1 MVGARDGHDIP
12 DAGTEGDI
20 GIAVIVDP
28 ALRAV
33 LLAALGGVFVRRGR
47 IEGRDGVDQPVVRQP
62 AFVDVDAAGGVLVIV
77 FAHVV
82 RERQHQRAHTVR
94 RDGRHGGIVVSGARI
109 GRGLVA
115 CVGEIVDVRLDGD
128 ALVDLQRLVD
138 REVEEGVILVREEV
152 RAQHALERVRKGLIV
167 VLADAELVEL
177 KIIHALEFGQPQH
190 LGCGG
195 GKLGRSLCKV
205 CVALNERRAVV
216 RRGDGGQRVHP
227 AALAAEEKRAR
238 LDTGGPGCG
247 DLLRAAVGE
256 DLKEKARGRAAEA
269 VADEVHGTL
278 CAPAV
283 KERLLIVDAVALVVE
298 VLRVLDAVVRA
309 RASELRIE
317 LTRAVPRARERTDGG
332 GIRLVALRGQIVR
345 QAAGGHAPVGHDAV
359 DPVALSP
366 AEQTVHEHDRV
377 V

>member
-1 MVGARDGHDIP
+1 MRQ
-12 DAGTEGDI
+12 EI
-20 GIAVIVDP
+20 G
-28 ALRAV
+28 
-33 LLAALGGVFVRRGR
+33 F
-47 IEGRDGVDQPVVRQP
+47 E
-62 AFVDVDAAGGVLVIV
+62 
-77 FAHVV
+77 
-82 RERQHQRAHTVR
+82 
-94 RDGRHGGIVVSGARI
+94 
-109 GRGLVA
+109 
-115 CVGEIVDVRLDGD
+115 
-128 ALVDLQRLVD
+128 
-138 REVEEGVILVREEV
+138 
-152 RAQHALERVRKGLIV
+152 HALERLCKGLIV

-177 KIIHALEFGQPQH
+177 EIIHALEFGQPQH

-195 GKLGRSLCKV
+195 GKLGRGLCKV

-283 KERLLIVDAVALVVE
+283 KERLFVVDAVALVAE
-298 VLRVLDAVVRA
+298 VLRMLDAVVRA
-309 RASELRIE
+309 RADELRIE
-317 LTRAVPRARERTDGG
+317 LTRAIPCARERTDGG
-332 GIRLVALRGQIVR
+332 GIRLIALRGQIVC
-345 QAAGGHAPVGHDAV
+345 QAPCGHAPVGHDAV